1 MSLLHLLEPEETI
14 GNLWHRLVGT
24 TGAVRHFPEA
34 AVSFAAVEGPLRIFF
49 HALGGDASV
58 ALKAAVPEISHHR
71 LDVRRRLGLRTER
84 VGRAKFDGE
93 SLLLP
98 DVVDVFAERG
108 LNERLYFWLA
118 AWNAVAGTRPPPKR
132 HRDPL
137 LSDAERITHAV
148 TTTGEVLERFPGL
161 ARHHRLLAEAL
172 LKLRAQRRLPAGEAR
187 IEGLIREHLTAAA
200 GGAPCAVAAA
210 ASLDQGLDQAPAP
223 HDYKPYL
230 PVALWGEVVAAR
242 AAALGRRDDDAS
254 APGKG
259 GSGDEK
265 TRKARRRESDQI
277 EKKGGLIVHRFEKI
291 LTWTEFM
298 NLHRDV
304 EDDEEDSARKA
315 ADDHEEIGVTQMKR
329 RAATRLKFDL
339 DLSPADAE
347 AERISG
353 KHVYP
358 EWDYRSNQYVK
369 DAARVLERIGEEATE
384 GWEPGPKTARRIRDV
399 RRQFEALRPKREI
412 VPRQLDGSEIDMD
425 ALIRSRADLAASGEG
440 SDRIYRQTR
449 QEARDLSVVVLV
461 DVSRSTETMVEERA
475 VIDIEKETLVAL
487 AEGVAAC
494 GDACAI
500 YAFSSLRRD
509 RVFMPLLKDFDEP
522 PGPRVRARIGELKPA
537 FYTRLGAAMR
547 HASRKLASR
556 PSRKRL
562 LLVLTDG
569 KPNDLDRYEG
579 RYGIEDSRKAVME
592 ARQLGHAV
600 FGITVDSKAQSY
612 FPRIFGAGA
621 FAILSRPERLTA
633 ALPVIYRHLV
643 G

>member
-14 GNLWHRLVGT
+14 GSLWHRLVGT
-24 TGAVRHFPEA
+24 TGTVRHFPEA
-34 AVSFAAVEGPLRIFF
+34 AVPFVRVEAALRIFF
-49 HALGGDASV
+49 HGLGGEAGV
-58 ALKAAVPEISHHR
+58 TLKAARPEVSHHR
-71 LDVRRRLGLRTER
+71 LDRRRRLGIAAER
-84 VGRAKFDGE
+84 IGRSKLDGE

-98 DVVDVFAERG
+98 DVIDVLPEPT
-108 LNERLYFWLA
+108 LNERLYYWLA
-118 AWNAVAGTRPPPKR
+118 AWNAVAATLPPPAR

-137 LSDAERITHAV
+137 LSDLERIEHAIQ
-148 TTTGEVLERFPGL
+148 TTARVLATFPGL
-161 ARHHRLLAEAL
+161 VRHHQALATALAGLRPSRSLPPAEAAVE
-172 LKLRAQRRLPAGEAR
+172 KLIAD
-187 IEGLIREHLTAAA
+187 HLAAAA
-200 GGAPCAVAAA
+200 GG
-210 ASLDQGLDQAPAP
+210 SLQPATVPQTGVAPAP
-223 HDYKPYL
+223 HDYKTYL
-230 PVALWGEVVAAR
+230 PVALWGEIAPAAR
-242 AAALGRRDDDAS
+242 PAATRREDEE
-254 APGKG
+254 
-259 GSGDEK
+259 GSGSKSGGGDET
-265 TRKARRRESDQI
+265 TRKARRRQSDQI

-291 LTWTEFM
+291 LSWTEFM

-315 ADDHEEIGVTQMKR
+315 ADDHDEIGVTQMKR

-353 KHVYP
+353 KHTYP
-358 EWDYRSNQYVK
+358 EWDCRRQAYVP
-369 DAARVLERIGEEATE
+369 DATRVLERIGEEAAE
-384 GWEPGPKTARRIRDV
+384 GWQPGPKTARRIRAV
-399 RRQFEALRPKREI
+399 RRQFEALRPRREI
-412 VPRQLDGSEIDMD
+412 AVRQLDGSELDMD
-425 ALIRSRADLAASGEG
+425 AVIRARADLAASGEG
-440 SDRIYRQTR
+440 SDRIYRQAR
-449 QEARDLSVVVLV
+449 EEARDLSVAVLV

-475 VIDIEKETLVAL
+475 VIDIEKEALVAL
-487 AEGVAAC
+487 AEGITAC

-522 PGPRVRARIGELKPA
+522 AGPRVRARIAELKPA

-547 HASRKLASR
+547 HASAALAKR

-569 KPNDLDRYEG
+569 KPNDLDCYEG

-592 ARQLGHAV
+592 ARQLGHSV

-621 FAILSRPERLTA
+621 FAIVSRPQRLVT
-633 ALPVIYRHLV
+633 ALPVLYRHLV

>member
-14 GNLWHRLVGT
+14 GALWHRLVGT
-24 TGAVRHFPEA
+24 TGAVRHFPDA
-34 AVSFAAVEGPLRIFF
+34 AVSFADVEAPLRIFF
-49 HALGGDASV
+49 HGLGGHGSV
-58 ALKAAVPEISHHR
+58 ALKAARPEVSHHR
-71 LDVRRRLGLRTER
+71 LDARRRLGLAAER

-98 DVVDVFAERG
+98 DVVDVLPERS
-108 LNERLYFWLA
+108 LNTRLYYWLA
-118 AWNAVAGTRPPPKR
+118 AWSAVAGDHSPPAR
-132 HRDPL
+132 QRDPL
-137 LSDAERITHAV
+137 VADLEHIAYAMR
-148 TTTGEVLERFPGL
+148 TTDDVLQRFPGL
-161 ARHHRLLAEAL
+161 ARHHRKLAAAL
-172 LKLRAQRRLPAGEAR
+172 LELRPKRRLPEGEALV
-187 IEGLIREHLTAAA
+187 ESLIVEHL
-200 GGAPCAVAAA
+200 AAA
-210 ASLDQGLDQAPAP
+210 ASEKSPPPVSSPTLEIPPSA

-230 PVALWGEVVAAR
+230 PVPLWGEVVAAR
-242 AAALGRRDDDAS
+242 PGAPTKHEDEQGP
-254 APGKG
+254 PGKG
-259 GSGDEK
+259 AGGDDK
-265 TRKARRRESDQI
+265 TRKARRRQSDQI

-358 EWDYRSNQYVK
+358 EWDYRKRSYVA
-369 DAARVLERIGEEATE
+369 DAARVLERVGEEGKE
-384 GWEPGPKTARRIRDV
+384 GWHPGPRTARRIRAV
-399 RRQFEALRPKREI
+399 RRQFEALRPRREI
-412 VPRQLDGSEIDMD
+412 VPRQLDGGEIDMD
-425 ALIRSRADLAASGEG
+425 ALIRSRADMRASGEG
-440 SDRIYRQTR
+440 SDRIYRQTQ

-475 VIDIEKETLVAL
+475 VIDIEKEALVAL
-487 AEGVAAC
+487 AEGITAC

-500 YAFSSLRRD
+500 HAFSSLRRD
-509 RVFMPLLKDFDEP
+509 RVFMPILKDFDEP
-522 PGPRVRARIGELKPA
+522 AGPRVRARIAELKPA
-537 FYTRLGAAMR
+537 FYTRLGAAIR
-547 HASRKLASR
+547 HSSRRLAER
-556 PSRKRL
+556 ASRKRL

-600 FGITVDSKAQSY
+600 FGITIDSRAQSY
-612 FPRIFGAGA
+612 FPRIFGSGA
-621 FAILSRPERLTA
+621 YAILTRPQRLTA
-633 ALPVIYRHLV
+633 TLPVLYRHLV
-643 G
+643 A